1 MEKTEYKIKLDQIET
16 LVRSGDNQ
24 EAVELLD
31 TLNYRKIRNVNVLL
45 RASEIYEEAGETQKA
60 REILEMAHER
70 SPIGRMIIYRLALLS
85 VRMGELDEADEYY
98 EEFVEIAPHDSLKYI
113 IRYNIAKA
121 KGSDIKGLIA
131 ILEELK
137 QHDFIEKW
145 AFELACLYRSSAQ
158 VEKCI
163 DLCDEIVLWFGEGPY
178 VEKALEMK
186 MLYTPLNQA
195 QEDKYRRFQR
205 RKDGSGETQQM
216 DTASAD
222 LLSHPITIPKVETKP
237 ERFNTV
243 NLQAEIKK
251 NIEEIM
257 QATETGE
264 VSENMDAI
272 KDLIGDI
279 PYLSAGKPE
288 EEAQQ
293 EEKEP
298 VPTIQDSFQQYLAEE
313 YDGQMSMNLPTST
326 MEEQIQGQMT
336 IEDVMEDWERT
347 RRAAEAALE
356 EARARKLEE
365 AKAKALR
372 EAEQIMDRLVEAAPQ
387 LDAGVSPE
395 ELLRQEYLSRGED
408 ENRAYEILA
417 QAHQKEDPV
426 AEKMEAEDSEHTRI
440 ATGETEETDADPDK
454 DIDTD
459 TNEKTFEIP
468 KIHTNTEED
477 EEKGEE
483 EVGLKIPVLPAADAL
498 KKAIRQAGATVTRME
513 EDKDLKTWEP
523 PKLSGEQAEDTAD
536 DEENPFAKIAQEA
549 SRLEKDPG
557 EEPSETEGKKPE
569 DIMAD
574 VNKMLQEQ
582 IDELTVEAEEEKARE
597 AKGKDPNPIDQITK
611 VMPSGTD
618 IMKAIKEAPA
628 AAGLSDTQV
637 MNLSGAIEDVIN
649 DEVPQVKLTDD
660 EKDVLSYFTS
670 VDGMEKQ
677 ICRALSG
684 IRTRLADPEH
694 VSIGNL
700 TVSGS
705 NGTGKTALAS
715 KLIRILQKETGRLKG
730 SAGRISGEK
739 LNGKDLQALLAKVAG
754 GSLMIEEAG
763 AINRETAVS
772 LALLIENDTAGTL
785 FILEDTKIGLERLKS
800 LSPQLFNLFTEH
812 INIPVMTIDELVTFG
827 KVYVLDMGYSMDD
840 MAILGLYD
848 RIGIL
853 QRGEEPISLHE
864 VKAIIDR
871 GIQKLERR
879 SKGIFGHFAAKLTDE
894 DGRPILQE
902 KDILE

>member
-16 LVRSGDNQ
+16 LVRSGDKQ
-24 EAVELLD
+24 EAVDLLD

-45 RASEIYEEAGETQKA
+45 RASEVYEEAGEAEKA
-60 REILEMAHER
+60 RDILEMAHER

-85 VRMGELDEADEYY
+85 VRMGELNEANEYY

-121 KGSDIKGLIA
+121 NGSDAKGLIA

-145 AFELACLYRSSAQ
+145 AFELACLYRSTAQ
-158 VEKCI
+158 VDKCI

-205 RKDGSGETQQM
+205 RKDGVTEIRPEDSG
-216 DTASAD
+216 AD
-222 LLSHPITIPKVETKP
+222 EILSHPVTIPKVEAKP

-288 EEAQQ
+288 EEEEVQ
-293 EEKEP
+293 EEAEP

-313 YDGQMSMNLPTST
+313 YDGQMSINLPTRT
-326 MEEQIQGQMT
+326 REEQIQGQMT
-336 IEDVMEDWERT
+336 IQDVMEDWERT

-365 AKAKALR
+365 AKAKALK

-408 ENRAYEILA
+408 ENRAVEILA

-426 AEKMEAEDSEHTRI
+426 AEKMKTEDQEHSRI
-440 ATGETEETDADPDK
+440 ATDGDER
-454 DIDTD
+454 
-459 TNEKTFEIP
+459 TFEIP
-468 KIHTNTEED
+468 KVHAHVDGQED
-477 EEKGEE
+477 VAD

-498 KKAIRQAGATVTRME
+498 KKAVRQAGVAVTHMDE
-513 EDKDLKTWEP
+513 EKDLKAWEP
-523 PKLSGEQAEDTAD
+523 PRLSAEEVAEQKKIKED
-536 DEENPFAKIAQEA
+536 KIAEKPEEKAEEKVEESTEA
-549 SRLEKDPG
+549 VAEEKA
-557 EEPSETEGKKPE
+557 TKPE

-582 IDELTVEAEEEKARE
+582 IDELTIEAEEE
-597 AKGKDPNPIDQITK
+597 AKEEK
-611 VMPSGTD
+611 VASEDAGELKVSSRQTTRVLPSGTD
-618 IMKAIKEAPA
+618 IIKAIRETPVA
-628 AAGLSDTQV
+628 AALSDTQV
-637 MNLSGAIEDVIN
+637 MNLSGAIEDVMQ
-649 DEVPQVKLTDD
+649 DELPQAKLTDD
-660 EKDVLSYFTS
+660 EADILSYFTS

-694 VSIGNL
+694 VNFGNL

-705 NGTGKTALAS
+705 NGTGKTALSS
-715 KLIRILQKETGRLKG
+715 KLIRILQKETGKLKG

-739 LNGKDLQALLAKVAG
+739 LNGKDLQALLTKVAG
-754 GSLMIEEAG
+754 GSLMVEGAG
-763 AINRETAVS
+763 EINRETAVS

-785 FILEDTKIGLERLKS
+785 FILEDSKIGLDRLKS
-800 LSPQLFNLFTEH
+800 RSPQLFRLFTEH
-812 INIPVMTIDELVTFG
+812 ISIPVMTIDELVTFG
-827 KVYVLDMGYSMDD
+827 KAYVLDLGYSMDD

-864 VKAIIDR
+864 IKAIIDR

-879 SKGIFGHFAAKLTDE
+879 SKGIFGHFTAKLTDE

>member
-16 LVRSGDNQ
+16 LVRSGDKQ
-24 EAVELLD
+24 EAVDLLD

-45 RASEIYEEAGETQKA
+45 RASEVYEEAGETEKA

-113 IRYNIAKA
+113 IRYHIAKA

-205 RKDGSGETQQM
+205 RKNGSAEVLPEDSGSDE
-216 DTASAD
+216 

-288 EEAQQ
+288 EEEIVQQ
-293 EEKEP
+293 EESEP

-313 YDGQMSMNLPTST
+313 YDGQMSMNLPTRT
-326 MEEQIQGQMT
+326 REEQIEGQMT
-336 IEDVMEDWERT
+336 IEDIMEDWERT

-365 AKAKALR
+365 AKAKALK

-408 ENRAYEILA
+408 ENRAVEILA

-426 AEKMEAEDSEHTRI
+426 AEKMESEDEEHSRI
-440 ATGETEETDADPDK
+440 ETDGD
-454 DIDTD
+454 
-459 TNEKTFEIP
+459 ERTFEIP
-468 KIHTNTEED
+468 KIHANSEED
-477 EEKGEE
+477 AEAKD

-498 KKAIRQAGATVTRME
+498 KKAIRQAGATVTRNDE
-513 EDKDLKTWEP
+513 EKDLKAWEP
-523 PKLSGEQAEDTAD
+523 PRLSSEEVESRKPEPR
-536 DEENPFAKIAQEA
+536 DESLNQPKE
-549 SRLEKDPG
+549 
-557 EEPSETEGKKPE
+557 ETEEKENTLDQTEEDPQPQKPE

-597 AKGKDPNPIDQITK
+597 EGGKDDNPIDQTTK
-611 VMPSGTD
+611 VMPSGTE
-618 IMKAIKEAPA
+618 IMKAIKETPA

-649 DEVPQVKLTDD
+649 DEVPQVRLTDD
-660 EKDVLSYFTS
+660 EKDVLSYFTT
-670 VDGMEKQ
+670 VDSMEKQ

-684 IRTRLADPEH
+684 IRTRLSDPEH

-715 KLIRILQKETGRLKG
+715 KLIRILQKETGKLSG
-730 SAGRISGEK
+730 AAGRISGEK
-739 LNGKDLQALLAKVAG
+739 LNGKDLQALLTKVAG

-772 LALLIENDTAGTL
+772 LALLIENDTSGTL
-785 FILEDTKIGLERLKS
+785 FILEDSKIGLERLKS

-812 INIPVMTIDELVTFG
+812 INIPVMTIDELVSFG
-827 KVYVLDMGYSMDD
+827 KAYVLDLGYSMDD

-864 VKAIIDR
+864 VKAIVDR